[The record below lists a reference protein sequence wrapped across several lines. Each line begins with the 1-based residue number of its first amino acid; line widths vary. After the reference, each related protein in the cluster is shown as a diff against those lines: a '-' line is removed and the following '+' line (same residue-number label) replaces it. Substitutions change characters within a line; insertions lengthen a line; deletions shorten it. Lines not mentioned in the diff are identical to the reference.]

1 MCKVDIVIPAGGTGT
16 YFKQTL
22 ESVLSQSFGDF
33 RVVVVENGIGHRAYR
48 DVVQSLDDRRVSV
61 VGYDKRVDIVASTFR
76 CMQLVRAPWGIV
88 LHDDDIWSPDFLES
102 SMSCARGSSD
112 VAGVLSPW
120 DLCIN
125 QPNGEI
131 LRNTPRKDFWTKFA
145 CLPLSSKNLIL
156 GTSSSI
162 VHMSALLF
170 RNSTGIGLH
179 PASLWN
185 FDARFA
191 FAIARFGSLVI
202 NPGTYVFI
210 RSHTMSQT
218 SLTSNPIGMGGIE
231 NLEQARDGLIA
242 QVRTFGAIDNACVEK
257 AFKVIAEP
265 VFCRNLV
272 LACFS
277 WPLRHDLCQ
286 LGKQLLRNKTV
297 VGAIRRTGWLSSL
310 LSKSPGFVWSLI
322 CFALQLKYYAYEKK
336 FLVKRSIA
344 TQSTQLPIAE
354 GTRTELTQLS

>member
-1 MCKVDIVIPAGGTGT
+1 MCKVDIVIPAGGTGE

-22 ESVLSQSFGDF
+22 DSVLSQTFGDF

-48 DVVQSLDDRRVSV
+48 DAVQSFDDRRVSV
-61 VGYDKRVDIVASTFR
+61 VGYDQRVDIVASTFR
-76 CMQLVRAPWGIV
+76 CMQLVRSPWGIV

-102 SMSCARGSSD
+102 SLICASGSSD
-112 VAGVLSPW
+112 VVGVLSPW

-125 QPNGEI
+125 RPNGE
-131 LRNTPRKDFWTKFA
+131 LQKDAPRQEFWTKFA

-156 GTSSSI
+156 GTSSSM

-185 FDARFA
+185 FDARFG
-191 FAIARFGSLVI
+191 FAIARFGALVI
-202 NPGTYVFI
+202 NPNTYVFI

-218 SLTSNPIGMGGIE
+218 SLTSNPAGMGGIE

-242 QVRTFGAIDNACVEK
+242 QVRTFGAIDNVCVEK
-257 AFKVIAEP
+257 AFQVIAEP
-265 VFCRNLV
+265 VFWRGLV

-297 VGAIRRTGWLSSL
+297 VGAIRQTGWLPSL
-310 LSKSPGFVWSLI
+310 LSKSPEFVWCLI
-322 CFALQLKYYAYEKK
+322 SFALQLKYYAYERR
-336 FLVKRSIA
+336 FLAVRSIA
-344 TQSTQLPIAE
+344 TQSARLP
-354 GTRTELTQLS
+354 T

>member
-1 MCKVDIVIPAGGTGT
+1 MCKVDIVIPAGGTGI

-88 LHDDDIWSPDFLES
+88 LHDDDIWSQDFLES

-310 LSKSPGFVWSLI
+310 LSKSPGVVWCLI

-344 TQSTQLPIAE
+344 TQSTQLPVAE